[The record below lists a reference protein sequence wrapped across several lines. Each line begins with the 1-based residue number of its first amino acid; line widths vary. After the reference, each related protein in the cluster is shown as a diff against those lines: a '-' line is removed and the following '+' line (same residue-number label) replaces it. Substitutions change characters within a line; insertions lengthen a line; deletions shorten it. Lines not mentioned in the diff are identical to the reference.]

1 MSYNEKK
8 QHVAVM
14 RRRYA
19 GMTTKKARSKVLD
32 GFCELTGLSRKHAI
46 RTLGK
51 RKIGSKKRGRPSGET
66 TEGTQLLVKLWK
78 LSDMLCGKLLKPVI
92 PTYLDC
98 LKAYEPI
105 SPSARDEVI
114 RMSASTIDRRLRK
127 VKLRTGSLN
136 RRRVSSLKAH
146 RQEVPLKIDIWPD
159 QYPKRPGW
167 VEVDTVAHCG
177 GSTKGS
183 CVWSLTITDV
193 GTGWTRIRCVWNKGA
208 VGVCGQIMAFIFE
221 SPFDV
226 IAINSDNGGEF
237 INGHLKREFSEYI
250 PDVTRTRSRSYK
262 KNDNAHVEQKNGV
275 QVRQLFGYGR
285 IDDESLIPLMNE
297 ICVIQELLKN
307 LYTPTMRLIS
317 KRRDGSRYIKQ
328 YEKHPMT
335 PAQRLLASEDV
346 SEENKD
352 QIRQMLKEN
361 NVCEL
366 RSRMNRK
373 LRKLA
378 VALTKRSEDQSSAS
392 KSFTS
397 NKSTKSCCKGKRK
410 QSNSRNAGRNEIL
423 TTNCARNE

>member
-1 MSYNEKK
+1 MSYKERK
-8 QHVAVM
+8 QFIALM
-14 RRRYA
+14 RKRYA
-19 GMTTKKARSKVLD
+19 RMTTKKARSRVLD
-32 GFCELTGLSRKHAI
+32 EFCEMTALSRKHAI
-46 RTLGK
+46 RTLHK
-51 RKIGSKKRGRPSGET
+51 SKTGSKKQGRPSGET
-66 TEGTQLLVKLWK
+66 REGTKLLIMLWK

-98 LKAYEPI
+98 LQAYEPI
-105 SPSARDEVI
+105 SPTSRDEVL

-127 VKLRTGSLN
+127 VKLRTGSSN
-136 RRRVSSLKAH
+136 RRRISSLKAH
-146 RQEVPLKIDIWPD
+146 RQEVPLKIEIWPD

-177 GSTKGS
+177 GSMKGS
-183 CVWSLTITDV
+183 FVWTLTITDV

-208 VGVCGQIMAFIFE
+208 VGVCDQIMAFIVE
-221 SPFDV
+221 APFDV
-226 IAINSDNGGEF
+226 IAMNSDNGGEF
-237 INGHLKREFSEYI
+237 INGHLKREFSTYL
-250 PDVTRTRSRSYK
+250 PNVTRTRSRSYK

-317 KRRDGSRYIKQ
+317 KRRDGSRYIKK

-335 PAQRLLASEDV
+335 PAQRLLTSEDV

-352 QIRQMLKEN
+352 EIKQKLKEN

-366 RSRMNRK
+366 RSCMNRK
-373 LRKLA
+373 LIKLA
-378 VALTKRSEDQSSAS
+378 VALAKRSEDQNYSL
-392 KSFTS
+392 
-397 NKSTKSCCKGKRK
+397 KSCTAKKFTKKDRKGKRNK
-410 QSNSRNAGRNEIL
+410 NKAKRAESKGIP
-423 TTNCARNE
+423 TTN